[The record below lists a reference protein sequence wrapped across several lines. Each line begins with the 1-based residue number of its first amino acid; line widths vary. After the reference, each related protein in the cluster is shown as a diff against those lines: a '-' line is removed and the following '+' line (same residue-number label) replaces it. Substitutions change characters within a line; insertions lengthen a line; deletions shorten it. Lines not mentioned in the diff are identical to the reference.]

1 MSATPAESQP
11 VPIPAFLA
19 TILSNHLV
27 PPPTSNPASTSVAL
41 YGPSK
46 PGQASTSG
54 TAGASSTSNTS
65 SSPSL
70 FPTSSTAQTRLSDPN
85 ANPNATGGTSTSSNP
100 VPPAPPPNAL
110 YLPPPAL
117 PNLEEDLVPPE
128 NFALVAP
135 GVYRCGF
142 PKKRNF
148 GFMETL
154 RLKTVLTLVLEDY
167 PEANLEWCQS
177 QDIQFM
183 QFGIPGNKE
192 PFDNIPEDVICS
204 ALVAILDVRNHPVL
218 IHCNKGKHR
227 TGCLIGCIR
236 RLQSWSLTSIFDEYR
251 RFSSPKSR
259 AVDQQF
265 IDLFDIAPVWEQVT
279 RPSRSNTT
287 STVAA
292 AAAAGGGTK
301 SGSGGGGLENL
312 PKWGMLTIPKRGLGS
327 GGGVGSHLYANT
339 KYDRGCVKP
348 SLKPTERDDD
358 RHRQQS
364 IHLHVPDRLTNGDIN
379 GHADSDEESK
389 DWRADTPTDA
399 PSSSSR
405 TETSSPL
412 SGAVDG
418 SMREEDRIGGGNQAM
433 STISTALT
441 SLRIDSP
448 GRKIPGDSELV
459 RKADGDLEGLSA

>member
-1 MSATPAESQP
+1 MSASTADPVP
-11 VPIPAFLA
+11 VPIPPFLA
-19 TILSNHLV
+19 SILSNHLV
-27 PPPTSNPASTSVAL
+27 PAATTSPSNPSTTSGLL
-41 YGPSK
+41 YGSK
-46 PGQASTSG
+46 PGQSSHSG
-54 TAGASSTSNTS
+54 PAGSSTSNTS
-65 SSPSL
+65 PSPSL
-70 FPTSSTAQTRLSDPN
+70 FPTTTQIHIVEPEV
-85 ANPNATGGTSTSSNP
+85 NPATNSTSTGSTNNP
-100 VPPAPPPNAL
+100 APVPPPNAL

-279 RPSRSNTT
+279 RPSKSMNAGNSSSREG
-287 STVAA
+287 AGPGG
-292 AAAAGGGTK
+292 AGGIK
-301 SGSGGGGLENL
+301 SGGAGGGLENL
-312 PKWGMLTIPKRGLGS
+312 PKWDMLTIPKRGWGLGMGI
-327 GGGVGSHLYANT
+327 GGGVGSHLYANSKRERECASAGQT
-339 KYDRGCVKP
+339 SKP
-348 SLKPTERDDD
+348 NALDPPVIPKILD
-358 RHRQQS
+358 
-364 IHLHVPDRLTNGDIN
+364 HVPAAVSDRNGVQKPIDN
-379 GHADSDEESK
+379 VSQPDGDTEGRLKGSEDGDVDEGVGVGVKEVRP
-389 DWRADTPTDA
+389 DN
-399 PSSSSR
+399 
-405 TETSSPL
+405 ETK
-412 SGAVDG
+412 
-418 SMREEDRIGGGNQAM
+418 
-433 STISTALT
+433 TISTALDH
-441 SLRIDSP
+441 LNIGGGEIHQDD
-448 GRKIPGDSELV
+448 GRNGYAIPS
-459 RKADGDLEGLSA
+459 

>member
-1 MSATPAESQP
+1 MSNSTTDPNP
-11 VPIPAFLA
+11 VPIPPFLA
-19 TILSNHLV
+19 SILSNHLV
-27 PPPTSNPASTSVAL
+27 PSPTSNLPLSSGPTYGPKSTQSSASHTAGPSTSD
-41 YGPSK
+41 
-46 PGQASTSG
+46 TSP
-54 TAGASSTSNTS
+54 
-65 SSPSL
+65 SPSL
-70 FPTSSTAQTRLSDPN
+70 FPATAQIHISDSIPSTNANANAGTSS
-85 ANPNATGGTSTSSNP
+85 STSAN
-100 VPPAPPPNAL
+100 PPPNAL

-117 PNLEEDLVPPE
+117 PKLEEDLVPPE

-204 ALVAILDVRNHPVL
+204 ALVAIMDVRNHPVL

-279 RPSRSNTT
+279 RPSRSNTNT
-287 STVAA
+287 NTNTNTNRDGAE
-292 AAAAGGGTK
+292 AGGEGTQSRDGGRR
-301 SGSGGGGLENL
+301 SGGGGGGLENL
-312 PKWGMLTIPKRGLGS
+312 PKWGMLTIPKRGS
-327 GGGVGSHLYANT
+327 AFSNGGGVGSHLYA
-339 KYDRGCVKP
+339 KYDRGCIKP
-348 SLKPTERDDD
+348 LAIEKQDQSIIAKTPVGRDAGVGDDPGKRKAYGNIIDGETDEANGFGNVNGRLHDGVNISNGDDRIVGDQATISNSLK
-358 RHRQQS
+358 
-364 IHLHVPDRLTNGDIN
+364 
-379 GHADSDEESK
+379 
-389 DWRADTPTDA
+389 
-399 PSSSSR
+399 
-405 TETSSPL
+405 
-412 SGAVDG
+412 
-418 SMREEDRIGGGNQAM
+418 
-433 STISTALT
+433 
-441 SLRIDSP
+441 
-448 GRKIPGDSELV
+448 
-459 RKADGDLEGLSA
+459 GLSIDG